1 MCVSQVHTDW
11 HVCMGYIHSND
22 CDQWVQVSYFIPRL
36 SEIHI
41 CRYIVYIS
49 LYLVPDIYTTA
60 WQAKKRCVF
69 QYKQTKTWRASKEDS
84 KCLTQHENSRKT
96 LYLCISRR
104 IIGLLTSDIFMKGS
118 VPVTLPCIFD
128 ILLIKGV
135 LTLRYDNQRINVKYI
150 WYFFFIQKQIN
161 GIFYVRYFVLF
172 FSLHLSDYLIDDM
185 KCIQI

>member
-36 SEIHI
+36 SEIHII

-84 KCLTQHENSRKT
+84 KCLTQHEKLQKDIISMYLQENYRITDIGYFYEGVCACHFT
-96 LYLCISRR
+96 LYFWHL
-104 IIGLLTSDIFMKGS
+104 
-118 VPVTLPCIFD
+118 V
-128 ILLIKGV
+128 
-135 LTLRYDNQRINVKYI
+135 NQRRFNLEIR
-150 WYFFFIQKQIN
+150 Q
-161 GIFYVRYFVLF
+161 
-172 FSLHLSDYLIDDM
+172 STD
-185 KCIQI
+185 KC

>member
-41 CRYIVYIS
+41 YVVTLYIFH

-84 KCLTQHENSRKT
+84 KCLTQHEKLQKDIISMYLQENYRITDIGYFYVGFCPCHFT
-96 LYLCISRR
+96 LYFWHL
-104 IIGLLTSDIFMKGS
+104 
-118 VPVTLPCIFD
+118 V
-128 ILLIKGV
+128 
-135 LTLRYDNQRINVKYI
+135 NQRRFNLEIR
-150 WYFFFIQKQIN
+150 Q
-161 GIFYVRYFVLF
+161 
-172 FSLHLSDYLIDDM
+172 STD
-185 KCIQI
+185 KC